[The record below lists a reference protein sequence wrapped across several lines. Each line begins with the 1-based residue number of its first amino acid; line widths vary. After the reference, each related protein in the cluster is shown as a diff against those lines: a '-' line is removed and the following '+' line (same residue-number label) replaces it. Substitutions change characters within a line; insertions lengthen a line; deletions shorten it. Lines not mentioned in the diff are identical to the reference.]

1 MTTRKRKS
9 PEKKKP
15 ARREPGVFF
24 VGAAAV
30 GRLVLRHPTL
40 VGGVASFV
48 VVFGFIAANALWYQP
63 GGHPAPFLRTRDS
76 SDLNAMAGVRRA
88 SPDPD
93 PADVTTFK
101 IERADPDAEV
111 SAETAPAAD
120 APAAAMPA
128 AAQAPATPP
137 VAATAE
143 ADMAPLVQ
151 QIQQE
156 LADRKLYDGPVDGR
170 KGPKTAAAIS
180 AFQTSIGMA
189 STGEPSAELL
199 ASLSIDRG
207 ATAAVPRDRPVV
219 DLASEKSA
227 IDPVA
232 AAIRSA
238 EKTIVT
244 APSTRPQSTRAKPGL
259 TPPAELASVQP
270 GQTTNGAE
278 TAGLIMEIQRGL
290 SNIAYADIT
299 VDGVAGD
306 QTRAAIRHFERHYRL
321 PETGQPNEAVL
332 KKLKSIGA
340 L

>member
-76 SDLNAMAGVRRA
+76 SDLNAMAGVRRT

-101 IERADPDAEV
+101 IERADPDADV
-111 SAETAPAAD
+111 PAEIAPAAN

-170 KGPKTAAAIS
+170 KGPKTTAAIA
-180 AFQTSIGMA
+180 AFQTAIGMA

-238 EKTIVT
+238 EKNIVT
-244 APSTRPQSTRAKPGL
+244 APSTRGKPQP
-259 TPPAELASVQP
+259 TPPAELASAQP

>member
-15 ARREPGVFF
+15 ARREPGVFL

-88 SPDPD
+88 STDPD

-101 IERADPDAEV
+101 IERADPDAP
-111 SAETAPAAD
+111 AETATAAQTPATPAA
-120 APAAAMPA
+120 PMPA
-128 AAQAPATPP
+128 AAAAAP
-137 VAATAE
+137 E
-143 ADMAPLVQ
+143 ADPAVLIQ

-170 KGPKTAAAIS
+170 RGPKTAAAIS
-180 AFQTSIGMA
+180 AFQASIDMPV
-189 STGEPSAELL
+189 SGEPSAELL
-199 ASLSIDRG
+199 AALSIDRG
-207 ATAAVPRDRPVV
+207 ATAAVPRDRPAV
-219 DLASEKSA
+219 DLASAQSA

-238 EKTIVT
+238 EKSIVT
-244 APSTRPQSTRAKPGL
+244 APSTQPQAARGKPQPS
-259 TPPAELASVQP
+259 PPAELASAEP
-270 GQTTNGAE
+270 GQGVGGAE
-278 TAGLIMEIQRGL
+278 AAGLIMEIQRGL
-290 SNIAYADIT
+290 SNIAYTDIT
-299 VDGVAGD
+299 VDGVAGE

>member
-15 ARREPGVFF
+15 ARPEPGVFF

-30 GRLVLRHPTL
+30 GRLIRRHPTF
-40 VGGVASFV
+40 VGGAVSFV

-63 GGHPAPFLRTRDS
+63 GGHPSPFLRTRDS

-88 SPDPD
+88 SADPD

-101 IERADPDAEV
+101 IERADPDAP
-111 SAETAPAAD
+111 AETAPAAQ
-120 APAAAMPA
+120 AP
-128 AAQAPATPP
+128 AQAPVTPAAP
-137 VAATAE
+137 MPATAAAPQ
-143 ADMAPLVQ
+143 ADPAVLIQ
-151 QIQQE
+151 QVQQE
-156 LADRKLYDGPVDGR
+156 LANRKLYDGPVDGR
-170 KGPKTAAAIS
+170 RGPKTAAAIS
-180 AFQTSIGMA
+180 AFQASIDMPV
-189 STGEPSAELL
+189 SGEPSAELL
-199 ASLSIDRG
+199 AALSIDRG
-207 ATAAVPRDRPVV
+207 ATAAVPRERPV
-219 DLASEKSA
+219 DLASEKAA

-232 AAIRSA
+232 AAIRNA

-244 APSTRPQSTRAKPGL
+244 APTAKAPAARTTPQPA
-259 TPPAELASVQP
+259 PPAELASAKP
-270 GQTTNGAE
+270 GQTINGAE
-278 TAGLIMEIQRGL
+278 AAGLIMEIQRGL

>member
-15 ARREPGVFF
+15 ARREPGVLL

-40 VGGVASFV
+40 VGGVVSFV

-76 SDLNAMAGVRRA
+76 SDLNAMAGVRRPT
-88 SPDPD
+88 PDPD

-101 IERADPDAEV
+101 IERAQPGAE
-111 SAETAPAAD
+111 APAPELSAAS
-120 APAAAMPA
+120 APAAAEAPA
-128 AAQAPATPP
+128 AVAPAT
-137 VAATAE
+137 AE
-143 ADMAPLVQ
+143 TELASLVQ
-151 QIQQE
+151 SIQRE

-170 KGPKTAAAIS
+170 KGPKTAAAIA
-180 AFQTSIGMA
+180 AFQTSIGMPA
-189 STGEPSAELL
+189 SGEPSPDLL
-199 ASLSIDRG
+199 AALSIDRG

-219 DLASEKSA
+219 DLASEKAA

-238 EKTIVT
+238 EKSIVT
-244 APSTRPQSTRAKPGL
+244 APSTQPQATRGKPQPS
-259 TPPAELASVQP
+259 PPAELASVRP
-270 GQTTNGAE
+270 GQDVGGAE
-278 TAGLIMEIQRGL
+278 AAGLIMEIQRGL